1 MQSIIIKKWIEPYV
15 LLETYKKYYG
25 MEDITFD
32 SISKE
37 MSKNKMIKNIQ
48 KSEGKSFGLY
58 MKNVNKYYVFS
69 SSENILKDDLI
80 KYIDV
85 SDEVCEISSDTDT
98 ALASVDLAKAEAV
111 LVLY

>member
-1 MQSIIIKKWIEPYV
+1 MQNIVIKKWIEPYV
-15 LLETYKKYYG
+15 LLETYKKYFT

-37 MSKNKMIKNIQ
+37 MSKNKMLKNIQ

-69 SSENILKDDLI
+69 SSGSILKDDLI

-85 SDEVCEISSDTDT
+85 TGEDCEISSDTDT
-98 ALASVDLAKAEAV
+98 ALSSVDLAKAEAV
-111 LVLY
+111 LVMY